1 MPSLVTVERQ
11 SDDPGR
17 PDLILTVV
25 FIHLLRWVCWKKN
38 ETEEIK
44 NKPTKIRVILKDKT
58 HTETSK

>member
-11 SDDPGR
+11 SDDPGC

-25 FIHLLRWVCWKKN
+25 FIHLLLCIFWKKN

-44 NKPTKIRVILKDKT
+44 NQPTKIRVIPKDKT
-58 HTETSK
+58 PTETSK